1 MKGNIEFI
9 KEELSNEEKFLEQVV
24 KAERFYKKYKKH
36 IVALAIVAIVGILG
50 YVGYDMK
57 KSHDLKVSNEAYL
70 KLLKNPAD
78 TQAIDILKS
87 KNPSLYE
94 VYLFKK
100 AIEKNDIKSLKKIA
114 SKNIL
119 VISNIAKY
127 QAAALQKNEQDLYK
141 YELDQKSLLKDLA
154 ILDEA
159 YLLYSKNSIE
169 NAREKLSS
177 ISKDSLVYPY
187 AQFLLHFGIKAEK
200 WESF

>member
-177 ISKDSLVYPY
+177 IGKDSLVYPY

-200 WESF
+200 

>member
-127 QAAALQKNEQDLYK
+127 QAAALQKNERDLYK

-177 ISKDSLVYPY
+177 IGKDSLVYPY

-200 WESF
+200 